1 MREDSPARDPAD
13 PRRIR
18 SLAVHRA
25 DVANALEATLRSD
38 SRVVLRVTPPFSGRM
53 RARIH
58 RVSDGAG
65 EPAEPIH
72 VDAAD
77 LVDPLP
83 AYPEVD
89 DTVADHPDADVDTR
103 RERHAEAVSEW
114 RTAVREAVGG
124 SVELAVDTDVEGAD
138 AVSTHTVDVIP
149 LG

>member
-1 MREDSPARDPAD
+1 MGEQPSDRDLAD

-18 SLAVHRA
+18 SLAVHRE

-58 RVSDGAG
+58 RVSDDAG
-65 EPAEPIH
+65 DPVAPIH

-89 DTVADHPDADVDTR
+89 DTVADHPNADVETR
-103 RERHAEAVSEW
+103 RERHAEAVAEW

-124 SVELAVDTDVEGAD
+124 SVELAVDAEEED
-138 AVSTHTVDVIP
+138 AATHAVDVTP

>member
-1 MREDSPARDPAD
+1 MREQPSDREPAD

-18 SLAVHRA
+18 SLAVHRE

-89 DTVADHPDADVDTR
+89 DTVADHPDADVETR
-103 RERHAEAVSEW
+103 RERHAETVAEW

-124 SVELAVDTDVEGAD
+124 SVELAVDAEAGSEGPAT
-138 AVSTHTVDVIP
+138 THTVDVTP

>member
-1 MREDSPARDPAD
+1 
-13 PRRIR
+13 
-18 SLAVHRA
+18 
-25 DVANALEATLRSD
+25 
-38 SRVVLRVTPPFSGRM
+38 M

-58 RVSDGAG
+58 RVSDDAG

-103 RERHAEAVSEW
+103 RERHAEAVAEW

-124 SVELAVDTDVEGAD
+124 SVELAVDAEAGGEGPAT
-138 AVSTHTVDVIP
+138 THTVDVTP

>member
-1 MREDSPARDPAD
+1 MREQPSDREPDD

-18 SLAVHRA
+18 SLAVHRE

-89 DTVADHPDADVDTR
+89 DTVADHPDADVETR
-103 RERHAEAVSEW
+103 RERHAEAVAEW
-114 RTAVREAVGG
+114 RTAVRKAVGG
-124 SVELAVDTDVEGAD
+124 SVELAVDAEAGSEGPAT
-138 AVSTHTVDVIP
+138 THTVDVTP

>member
-1 MREDSPARDPAD
+1 MREQPSDREPAD

-18 SLAVHRA
+18 SLAVHRE

-89 DTVADHPDADVDTR
+89 DTVADHPDADVETR
-103 RERHAEAVSEW
+103 RERHAEAVAEW

-124 SVELAVDTDVEGAD
+124 SVELAVDAEAGGEGRAT
-138 AVSTHTVDVIP
+138 THTVDVTP

>member
-1 MREDSPARDPAD
+1 MREDSPTRDPAD

-58 RVSDGAG
+58 RVSDDTS
-65 EPAEPIH
+65 EPTGPIH
-72 VDAAD
+72 VAAAD

-89 DTVADHPDADVDTR
+89 DTVADHPDADVETR

-114 RTAVREAVGG
+114 RTTVREAVGG
-124 SVELAVDTDVEGAD
+124 SVELLVDAETAEAD
-138 AVSTHTVDVIP
+138 PTTHTVDVVP